1 MGVLMS
7 RAAAASS
14 ATVILCVMSA
24 LLAADRTV
32 FAQAGSTGGVIGKQD
47 KSISGGDE
55 TEKPR
60 SPKTEDKPQ
69 HSRSKA
75 ARDGGTKPVSTVS
88 GRWRWQAACGIG
100 GQWHGE
106 FQISEISNGSFTGSF
121 TSDLSESGKLGSP
134 VPQRI
139 TNGQISG
146 DQISFAR
153 EAGGTVQHWSG
164 TIAQASGGTR
174 RMSGS
179 LTGCSWT
186 ATR

>member
-1 MGVLMS
+1 MRK
-7 RAAAASS
+7 RA
-14 ATVILCVMSA
+14 TGIA
-24 LLAADRTV
+24 LLALSNLAFANV
-32 FAQAGSTGGVIGKQD
+32 SAALAQAGSTGGTIGKQD